1 MCSGR
6 SWVDDGVACGAEGSA
21 VRILV
26 VTPDFPLWDGGI
38 ATVALEVANGLQ
50 RLGHEIV
57 VLAPSQDPRDRE
69 YDGTLPYETVRLRNV
84 KARHVKTLYHAW
96 ETARLVR
103 LRRFDVVMAQ
113 SWFPSGIAACWA
125 SGRYGVP
132 YTVTVH
138 GNEILH
144 HRFRTPYWTGWM
156 HRVFEAAS
164 AVLCVSSATAGKILS
179 VLGAGE
185 TLERKIRVVRNGVDP
200 DRFIAVAAPSV
211 RGRYGLEGKKVILTL
226 ARLVERKGQDKLIE
240 ALPAI
245 RREIPDV
252 RYVICGKG
260 SDEAR
265 LRRIAAEQGV
275 SEEVVFAGFVPNEV
289 RGAFYDACDIYAMPS
304 REIPEKGDVEGFG
317 ITYLE
322 ANAFGKPVIGG
333 RSGGVS
339 EAVIDGLTGILVDPC
354 DVEEIASACIRLLK
368 DPDLSERLGR
378 QGRDRVRQEFNWDGI
393 CRELADIMEGILK
406 GRGVRGDLSGPRGR

>member
-1 MCSGR
+1 MESRRFSRKCPPDDPPGGEGPPRGR
-6 SWVDDGVACGAEGSA
+6 TVK
-21 VRILV
+21 ILV

-38 ATVALEVANGLQ
+38 ATVALEVSNGLQ

-57 VLAPSQDPRDRE
+57 VLAPSQDPGDRE

-96 ETARLVR
+96 VTTRLER
-103 LRRFDVVMAQ
+103 CRKFDVVMAQ
-113 SWFPSGIAACWA
+113 SWFPSGIAACCA
-125 SGRYGVP
+125 SRLCGVP

-138 GNEILH
+138 GNEILN
-144 HRFRTPYWTGWM
+144 HRFRTPYWMGWM
-156 HRVFEAAS
+156 HRVFHAAS

-185 TLERKIRVVRNGVDP
+185 KLERKIRIVRNGVDP
-200 DRFIAVAAPSV
+200 DRFIAGAVPSI

-289 RGAFYDACDIYAMPS
+289 RGAFYDACDVYAMPS

-333 RSGGVS
+333 RSGGVA
-339 EAVIDGLTGILVDPC
+339 EAVIDGVTGILVDPW
-354 DVEEIASACIRLLK
+354 DVNAIASACIRFLK
-368 DPDLSERLGR
+368 DPDLAERLGR
-378 QGRDRVRQEFNWDGI
+378 QGRDRVKTEFSWDMICGELSDILGGI
-393 CRELADIMEGILK
+393 TDSR
-406 GRGVRGDLSGPRGR
+406 RNRPQ